1 MYYYI
6 LNLFC
11 YYFSKNITIIIKTL
25 SKLRCVSYVNYV
37 SLLAVY
43 LSQILRKFVLDSP
56 STCIKK
62 IFLIAAIVG
71 LHWTC
76 WNHL

>member
-11 YYFSKNITIIIKTL
+11 YYFSKNITIIIKAL
-25 SKLRCVSYVNYV
+25 SNLRYVSYVNYV
-37 SLLAVY
+37 SLLRVY
-43 LSQILRKFVLDSP
+43 LGQILKKFVLDSP
-56 STCIKK
+56 STCMKK
-62 IFLIAAIVG
+62 LFLIVAIVR